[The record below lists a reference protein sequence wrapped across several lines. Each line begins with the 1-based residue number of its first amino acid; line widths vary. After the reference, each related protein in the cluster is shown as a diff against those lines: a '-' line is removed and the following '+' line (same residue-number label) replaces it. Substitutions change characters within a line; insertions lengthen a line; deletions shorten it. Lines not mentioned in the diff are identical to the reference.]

1 MTHMPS
7 TSKTTPEREPVPALI
22 TLSNATR
29 ARRPAGAREAIVPDP
44 FASYPAAL
52 ALVEPL
58 GLAQPLGADELGDL
72 QALASEA
79 RAITEAL
86 LHSQPPPSV
95 STLNRLGAQA
105 SANQVLQIGPDGT
118 LTADI
123 RWHAPSA
130 VAELA
135 CRMVSELG
143 RLDPARL
150 RRCAR
155 EPCELVF
162 YDTTRS
168 RTQRWHSE
176 SPCGLRERQDRWRKP
191 AAGKTITA

>member
-1 MTHMPS
+1 MTRMPS
-7 TSKTTPEREPVPALI
+7 TSKAAPERQPVPTLV

-29 ARRPAGAREAIVPDP
+29 ARRPAGARAAVVPDP
-44 FASYPAAL
+44 FGSYTAAL

-58 GLAQPLGADELGDL
+58 GLAQPLGARELGDL
-72 QALASEA
+72 KALASEA
-79 RAITEAL
+79 RAVTDAL
-86 LHSQPPPSV
+86 ISNKPLPSV

-105 SANQVLQIGPDGT
+105 SANQVLHIGPDGT

-135 CRMVSELG
+135 CRMVTELG

-191 AAGKTITA
+191 GAGKTIAS